1 MNGGTCKDMT
11 SGYICTC
18 REGFSGK
25 DVAGAWVGALGDVT
39 VGRCLVWVEDVAVPS
54 AQGPSAV
61 SWLPGL
67 ELTAGGSL
75 PMSTPPSRPVLHLH
89 FCFLS

>member
-39 VGRCLVWVEDVAVPS
+39 VG
-54 AQGPSAV
+54 
-61 SWLPGL
+61 
-67 ELTAGGSL
+67 
-75 PMSTPPSRPVLHLH
+75 
-89 FCFLS
+89 

>member
-25 DVAGAWVGALGDVT
+25 GAARDTALSPHAWWGLGGSCGGHPRDARWAGGFAVGMVETSGL
-39 VGRCLVWVEDVAVPS
+39 VGR
-54 AQGPSAV
+54 
-61 SWLPGL
+61 
-67 ELTAGGSL
+67 
-75 PMSTPPSRPVLHLH
+75 
-89 FCFLS
+89 

>member
-25 DVAGAWVGALGDVT
+25 WGVRLDVLENFFLEMEVRHWNKLSREV
-39 VGRCLVWVEDVAVPS
+39 VES
-54 AQGPSAV
+54 
-61 SWLPGL
+61 SWLEVFRRGVDVNIVIL
-67 ELTAGGSL
+67 G
-75 PMSTPPSRPVLHLH
+75 
-89 FCFLS
+89 

>member
-25 DVAGAWVGALGDVT
+25 WGVRLGILENFFLEMV
-39 VGRCLVWVEDVAVPS
+39 VRHWNK
-54 AQGPSAV
+54 
-61 SWLPGL
+61 LPG
-67 ELTAGGSL
+67 EVVES
-75 PMSTPPSRPVLHLH
+75 P
-89 FCFLS
+89 